1 MKKLILIS
9 FIVLAL
15 GSFAYAQMGMGG
27 CWSNGTQVTSSAQAE
42 DIVKGV
48 IASKDG
54 YVVTG
59 SEEIQLHRG
68 TGYKVAVKNAA
79 GSTEYYVVTPFGF
92 TRGPLTAEVADNFCN
107 TGCGYGYDYNMGHG
121 MGHSM
126 MGHGYGMMNNSQTSV
141 TTTAQA
147 EEIVKQAIANL
158 KGYTITS
165 TEEIQLRR
173 GIAYKVNVKDSAGNQ
188 LYYFVNQFGFARG
201 PLTDT
206 AQNN

>member
-9 FIVLAL
+9 FIVLTL

-48 IASKDG
+48 LADG
-54 YVVTG
+54 YAVTG
-59 SEEIQLHRG
+59 SEEIQLRRG

-92 TRGPLTAEVADNFCN
+92 ARGPVTSEVADNFCN
-107 TGCGYGYDYNMGHG
+107 TGCGYSYGYGHG
-121 MGHSM
+121 
-126 MGHGYGMMNNSQTSV
+126 MGHGYGMMNNGQASV
-141 TTTAQA
+141 TTIAQA
-147 EEIVKQAIANL
+147 EEVVKQAIANL

-165 TEEIQLRR
+165 TEEIQVRR
-173 GIAYKVNVKDSAGNQ
+173 GTAYKVNVKDSAGNQ
-188 LYYFVNQFGFARG
+188 LYYFVNPFGFARG
-201 PLTDT
+201 PLADV